1 MTARTAAR
9 RGFAVATL
17 GCVLLGASPAS
28 AQAFLP
34 PKGTAQVSMLFQ
46 SVTMRDHML
55 SDGGRTDP
63 GPIDARSV
71 LFDFTYSLTD
81 RIALA
86 ISVPYVGSRF
96 DGSHAPPAALHP
108 GSLVDDGAWHSTMQ
122 DFRLG
127 LRRGYLRGASGGDAV
142 RGAHRPLPSIYL
154 LGHAAIGRRI
164 GELQA
169 GVDVARALP
178 QLVPGGPLIF
188 VQARYSYGFAQR
200 APGLNVDHD
209 RSNGEL
215 EVGAVVKN
223 RLRVFAP
230 SSGEYTHGGQA
241 VQLTRDFPG
250 DLNDEEFHHHDQS
263 LLATRIDVGIGAQ
276 FTLSSRLE
284 LYGSITTT
292 IAGRN
297 GHSVDHAVSVGLST
311 TFSKAGQSAAR
322 GPAPSDP
329 SSSNKTL
336 AKCLCQKGR

>member
-9 RGFAVATL
+9 RGFAVAAL
-17 GCVLLGASPAS
+17 GCAILGASPAS
-28 AQAFLP
+28 GQAFLP
-34 PKGTAQVSMLFQ
+34 AKGTTQVSMIFQ
-46 SVTMRDHML
+46 SITMRDHML
-55 SDGGRTDP
+55 TDGGRTHP

-71 LFDFTYSLTD
+71 LFDFTYSFTD
-81 RIALA
+81 RMALA
-86 ISVPYVGSRF
+86 VSVPYVGSRF
-96 DGSHAPPAALHP
+96 DPTNAPPAALHP

-127 LRRGYLRGASGGDAV
+127 LRRGYMRGALAV
-142 RGAHRPLPSIYL
+142 TPFVELIVPSHRYTYW
-154 LGHAAIGRRI
+154 GHAAIGRRI

-178 QLVPGGPLIF
+178 RLVPGGPLIF

-200 APGLNVDHD
+200 APGLNVGHD

-215 EVGAVVKN
+215 EVGAAVKN
-223 RLRVFAP
+223 RLRVFAM

-241 VQLTRDFPG
+241 VQLTRDFPR

-263 LLATRIDVGIGAQ
+263 LLATRIDVGGGAQ

-284 LYGSITTT
+284 VYGSIVTT

-297 GHSVDHAVSVGLST
+297 GHSVDHAVW
-311 TFSKAGQSAAR
+311 
-322 GPAPSDP
+322 
-329 SSSNKTL
+329 
-336 AKCLCQKGR
+336 